1 MTGILSRIPAGGVR
15 SVGTGLI
22 AQAATFG
29 AMLIPMALGRLDQV
43 SYIVV
48 VAAIASIAA
57 RICGLSFPAIYPVL
71 DERQAPQ
78 AVAASVRTVLVAAV
92 LGVLVAAGLATRST
106 HLAGVVLWSTTMTV
120 TMVCYEIVNG
130 MFVRR
135 SRYGDYARVR
145 LWYGLMNLLSVIVVS
160 AVTDWTPALA
170 ATGVFAYG
178 FGWLIGGRVLGVRL
192 LCSVRASTTAETVS
206 YIRRHRTAII
216 SQTVDVFGSQLP
228 ALSVASVGVA
238 SGAGIVWSGL
248 QRIAGG
254 VVTTFLMLVAPGLD
268 MRVAEAVRAG
278 DRSVVRRIVRRSCLI
293 AAALAGLA
301 ALATVPATV
310 LVLRISRDFHVDP
323 RTLVALF
330 VHCASIFLLAAII
343 KYLLMIGA
351 IRYVALWTTLRAA
364 TAFAVLFAF
373 SGGVMI
379 LAVAAHSA
387 LWTSALLLLLWSAL
401 RGNRPN
407 PEETLDA

>member
-1 MTGILSRIPAGGVR
+1 MAGLRSRIPAGGVR

-43 SYIVV
+43 SYIVL

-57 RICGLSFPAIYPVL
+57 RICGLAFPAIYPVL

-92 LGVLVAAGLATRST
+92 LGVLVAAVLATRSA

-145 LWYGLMNLLSVIVVS
+145 LWYGLANLGTVVAVS

-170 ATGVFAYG
+170 ASGVVSYAV
-178 FGWLIGGRVLGVRL
+178 GWVAGSRVLGTSVIG
-192 LCSVRASTTAETVS
+192 SVRHSGRGDTLA
-206 YIRRHRTAII
+206 YIRRHRTAILA
-216 SQTVDVFGSQLP
+216 QTVDVFGSQLP
-228 ALSVASVGVA
+228 ALSVAGVGVA
-238 SGAGIVWSGL
+238 TGAGIVWSGL

-268 MRVAEAVRAG
+268 MRVAAAVRGG
-278 DRSVVRRIVRRSCLI
+278 DPARLRRTVASSCLT
-293 AAALAGLA
+293 AAGLA
-301 ALATVPATV
+301 TLAALVTVPATV
-310 LVLRISRDFHVDP
+310 IVLRISRDFQ
-323 RTLVALF
+323 VAPAMLA
-330 VHCASIFLLAAII
+330 VLLAHCVSIFTLAAII
-343 KYLLMIGA
+343 KYLLMMGA
-351 IRYVALWTTLRAA
+351 IRHVAFWTSLRAA
-364 TAFAVLFAF
+364 SALVVLLAI
-373 SGGVMI
+373 GGDALI
-379 LAVAAHSA
+379 LAVAAHST
-387 LWTSALLLLLWSAL
+387 LWTIALLLLIRSAL
-401 RGNRPN
+401 RGRTT
-407 PEETLDA
+407 PEDLPDA